1 MSTSSSEETGQMAA
15 AKKNHTTVVVLI
27 LAAVLTLVYFLS
39 AGLDKAGTQ
48 IPGAQNGKLAKNIKV
63 LWIQGQEH
71 IGHDTGT
78 YFELKDFKGK
88 PVILNF
94 WASWCV
100 SCRQEARD
108 IEFAW
113 QKLKKD
119 GVMVVGVAIQD
130 SIDDAERFAKQY
142 GKTYILGLDESGKAS
157 IDYGI
162 TGVPESF
169 FIDRNGI
176 IVHKEATPLTKASLV
191 KYAELIK

>member
-1 MSTSSSEETGQMAA
+1 MYQQDKDATGQLATA
-15 AKKNHTTVVVLI
+15 RKKHTAFVLGFLALILVLI
-27 LAAVLTLVYFLS
+27 FFLYV
-39 AGLDKAGTQ
+39 GLQKAGTQ
-48 IPGAQNGKLAKNIKV
+48 IPGAQTGKKANDFEV
-63 LWIQGQEH
+63 LWVQGREH
-71 IGHDTGT
+71 LSHSTGSR
-78 YFELKDFKGK
+78 FKLSDFKGR

-108 IEFAW
+108 LEYAW
-113 QKLKKD
+113 QALKQK
-119 GVMVVGVAIQD
+119 GVIVVGIAIQD
-130 SIDDAERFAKQY
+130 SVEDARNFATQY

-176 IVHKEATPLTKASLV
+176 IVHKEAQPLTKESLV
-191 KYAELIK
+191 RYSELIE